1 MRAQQII
8 RLACDIKSVWK
19 TNNPFEIAEKYGIKV
34 LIRNV
39 NIGDFKAQTLKMEGY
54 PTIISINGL
63 YSTLTQKVLC
73 AHELGHPLWHTEPI
87 NLLNVT
93 TKNVHKNV
101 EYEANLFA
109 VALLCNEDEFNMP
122 LAKMSNAVLKSI
134 LDCNVSYGQGEN

>member
-1 MRAQQII
+1 MMTGERRMRAQQII

-63 YSTLTQKVLC
+63 YRS
-73 AHELGHPLWHTEPI
+73 
-87 NLLNVT
+87 
-93 TKNVHKNV
+93 
-101 EYEANLFA
+101 
-109 VALLCNEDEFNMP
+109 
-122 LAKMSNAVLKSI
+122 
-134 LDCNVSYGQGEN
+134 